1 MIYTVTLNPA
11 IDYVVTMDALVP
23 GEINKTK
30 TENVVLGGKGIN
42 VSLLLKA
49 LDTESTALGFVA
61 GFTGE
66 AVSTGMEAAGVKAD
80 FIHLESGL
88 TRINMK
94 LHAQEE
100 TEINGCGPD
109 IPADKLALFMAQLE
123 TLCAEDTLVLSGSV
137 PRSLPADIYEQIAH
151 RVTEKGARLIV
162 DAAGKLLQSTLQYKP
177 FLVKPNRLELAALF
191 GEPADT
197 DEEVLDLA
205 ARLQEMGAQNVLI
218 SMAGDGALLRTA
230 GGEIWKAPA
239 AKGTVVNS
247 VGAGDSMVGGFLA
260 ALEKGGGFAEAL
272 ALGTAS
278 GGATAFSVGIA
289 DFQKIMAI
297 HETVKTEVRRI
308 G

>member
-1 MIYTVTLNPA
+1 M
-11 IDYVVTMDALVP
+11 
-23 GEINKTK
+23 
-30 TENVVLGGKGIN
+30 
-42 VSLLLKA
+42 
-49 LDTESTALGFVA
+49 
-61 GFTGE
+61 
-66 AVSTGMEAAGVKAD
+66 
-80 FIHLESGL
+80 
-88 TRINMK
+88 
-94 LHAQEE
+94 
-100 TEINGCGPD
+100 
-109 IPADKLALFMAQLE
+109 
-123 TLCAEDTLVLSGSV
+123 
-137 PRSLPADIYEQIAH
+137 
-151 RVTEKGARLIV
+151 
-162 DAAGKLLQSTLQYKP
+162 DAAGKLLQSTLHYKP

-260 ALEKGGGFAEAL
+260 ALEKSGSFEEAL
-272 ALGTAS
+272 AMGTAS

>member
-11 IDYVVTMDALVP
+11 IDYVVSMDALIL

-30 TENVVLGGKGIN
+30 TENIVLGGKGIN

-49 LDTESTALGFVA
+49 LRTESTALGFVA
-61 GFTGE
+61 GFTGD
-66 AVSTGMEAAGVKAD
+66 AVCTGMEEAGVKAD
-80 FIHLESGL
+80 FIRLDTGM

-109 IPADKLALFMAQLE
+109 IPADKLAAFMAQLD
-123 TLCAEDTLVLSGSV
+123 TLTSEDTLVLSGSV
-137 PRSLPADIYEQIAH
+137 PRSLPADIFERIAH
-151 RVTEKGARLIV
+151 KATEKGARLIV
-162 DAAGKLLQSTLQYKP
+162 DAAGKLLESTLPYKP
-177 FLVKPNRLELAALF
+177 FLVKPNRIELAALF
-191 GEPADT
+191 GEAADT
-197 DEEVLDLA
+197 DEEVLALA
-205 ARLQEMGAQNVLI
+205 AKLQKMGAQNVLI
-218 SMAGDGALLRTA
+218 SMAGDGALLRTEH
-230 GGEIWKAPA
+230 GEIWKAPA

-260 ALEKGGGFAEAL
+260 ALEKGGSFEEAL
-272 ALGTAS
+272 AMGTAS

-289 DFQKIMAI
+289 GFQKIMAI